1 MECAVITTYRCNA
14 RCKMC
19 DIWRYPTKPEEEF
32 DPEILHKIPKGMK
45 RLNITGGEPTLR
57 NDLIKIVEILN
68 EKTKRLELV
77 TNGSFP
83 KRIIEVAKNF
93 PNISIRISI
102 EGFPK
107 LNEMQRGLKNGFE
120 NALKTILELKDLG
133 LKDIGFAIVISDK
146 NIQDLKYLNLLS
158 QYLEVEFSQ
167 STLHNSFYFHK
178 KDNKINNIS
187 FLETRMNDFIKD
199 LLTSRRKNIKLRVK
213 DWFRAYINAG
223 LLKYMRGE
231 NRSLPCYAGSES
243 FFLDP
248 WGKVLACN
256 GSPDPWVMGD
266 LNTQNFYDIWNSKQ
280 SDLVRGQVKN
290 CKENCWMAGT
300 SVPAMR
306 NNILIPVKWVIK
318 NKIALIAGR
327 EINEKI

>member
-19 DIWRYPTKPEEEF
+19 DIWKHPTKPEEEF
-32 DPEILHKIPKGMK
+32 DPEILKKIPKGMK

-57 NDLIKIVEILN
+57 KDLIKIVEILN
-68 EKTKRLELV
+68 KKTNRLELV

-83 KRIIEVAKNF
+83 KRIIEVAKKF

-107 LNEMQRGLKNGFE
+107 LNEMQRGLKDGFE
-120 NALKTILELKDLG
+120 NALKTILELKYLG

-158 QYLEVEFSQ
+158 QYFDVEFSQ
-167 STLHNSFYFHK
+167 STPHNSFYFHK
-178 KDNKINNIS
+178 KDNRIDNIS
-187 FLETRMNDFIKD
+187 LLETRMKDFIND
-199 LLTSRRKNIKLRVK
+199 LLASRRKNLQLKVK

-231 NRSLPCYAGSES
+231 NRSLPCYAGTDS

-256 GSPDPWVMGD
+256 GSPNPWVMGD
-266 LNTQNFYDIWNSKQ
+266 LNKQTFNDIWNSKQ
-280 SDLVRGQVKN
+280 SDFVRDQVRN

-306 NNILIPVKWVIK
+306 NNILIPVKWVLK
-318 NKIALIAGR
+318 NKIALMTGR